1 MIKWISNNVEWL
13 FSGIAIVLIPNAVKF
28 IKRIFENKYVWMP
41 EKPIINNDVAKDISE
56 FPKGFGWDVNSRD
69 ISLGGLVGGE
79 EHFVQ
84 CLQRFIMTERNKYP
98 IYSGD
103 YGIEEVKSVF
113 KEKNVVEFKR
123 QCNNIANHLIEYFK
137 EWIQEVYKISRKQNT
152 LFIELKVKGKP
163 DSLICAVPRI
173 HNDKK
178 GKEV

>member
-13 FSGIAIVLIPNAVKF
+13 FSGIAIVLIPYVIKF
-28 IKRIFENKYVWMP
+28 IKRIFENKYTWTP
-41 EKPIINNDVAKDISE
+41 EKPVINTDVAKDISE

-69 ISLGGLVGGE
+69 ICLGELVGGE

-98 IYSGD
+98 IYSAD
-103 YGIEEVKSVF
+103 YGIEEAKSIF
-113 KEKNVVEFKR
+113 EEKSPVEFKR

-137 EWIQEVYKISRKQNT
+137 EWIQEIYRISRKQNT

-163 DSLICAVPRI
+163 ESLICEVPRI
-173 HNDKK
+173 NKDEKVD
-178 GKEV
+178 EV